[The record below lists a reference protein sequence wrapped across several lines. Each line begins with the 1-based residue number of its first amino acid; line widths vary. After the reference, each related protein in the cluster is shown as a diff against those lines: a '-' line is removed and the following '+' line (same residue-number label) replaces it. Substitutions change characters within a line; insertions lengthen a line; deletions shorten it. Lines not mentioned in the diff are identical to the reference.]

1 MISENSYVKG
11 VYGKSNIELAK
22 ALTSISIK
30 TSLVHVGR
38 RWDDMVYSNMR
49 IRRGCWPFVSRKFH
63 HRSENVSHKV

>member
-1 MISENSYVKG
+1 MVSENSYVKV

-49 IRRGCWPFVSRKFH
+49 IRRGC
-63 HRSENVSHKV
+63 